1 MRQHGG
7 VIIRLADPQRDAEAI
22 AAIYRPA
29 VETSLASFEELAPD
43 ASEIARRIRSTLPAL
58 PWLVA
63 VDAQDE
69 PIAYAYAGRHR
80 ERAGY
85 RWSVDISVYVGEAY
99 RQGGVG
105 RRLYDELLSIL
116 RRQGYVN
123 AYAGITLPN
132 APSIAL
138 HEAVGMRRIG
148 VYRRVG
154 HKFGAWHDVA
164 WYGLRLADPP
174 GTPDEP
180 ISLPLP

>member
-105 RRLYDELLSIL
+105 RRLYDELLLIL